1 MSGLEIAIGIIIMIV
16 SVFLIGVI
24 MLQEGNSRG
33 MGSVAP
39 EASSES
45 YFGNNRGRTF
55 DAILAKITKIC
66 AVLFFVLTIVIGVLS
81 VVNK

>member
-1 MSGLEIAIGIIIMIV
+1 MSASEIIIGIIIMLV
-16 SVFLIGVI
+16 SLFLIGVI

-55 DAILAKITKIC
+55 DAILARVTKLF
-66 AVLFFVLTIVIGVLS
+66 AVLFFILTIVMSVIS
-81 VVNK
+81 VVDK